1 MVLLPQLRA
10 KQRKDIRYEETR
22 GDWYTDRKHWRQDK
36 EELCKKGDKSCESK
50 TRDKGEK
57 YNMYESIR
65 ADKHSKQ
72 HDRKLKGETK
82 KFQEKVSYA
91 ERHFRE
97 NERKNW

>member
-36 EELCKKGDKSCESK
+36 EESCKKGDKSCKSK
-50 TRDKGEK
+50 NRDKGEK
-57 YNMYESIR
+57 YNMYESMR
-65 ADKHSKQ
+65 ADKHSNQ

-97 NERKNW
+97 SERKNW